1 MWTQILAMCCLPGAG
16 GEMTARRG
24 SFGLTHFVDDRPE
37 VDEAL
42 RGVVEHQYLFGPQ
55 EEPAPDDT
63 IPVQRWPEA
72 RRLIEATLD
81 SGG

>member
-1 MWTQILAMCCLPGAG
+1 VLSAG
-16 GEMTARRG
+16 RGRRNDCTPW

-63 IPVQRWPEA
+63 IPFSVGP
-72 RRLIEATLD
+72 RR
-81 SGG
+81 GG